1 MRRYWYPTTL
11 TVLTLGTI
19 AAYLVN
25 LSSNGWANSF
35 YAAAV
40 QAGSE
45 NWEAFLF
52 GSLDSANAITVDK
65 PPAALWLMA
74 LSARVFG
81 FSSFSM
87 LLPQVLLAGV
97 SVLLI
102 VHSVRLSL
110 RSHVGSR
117 LEKAAALVAGVI
129 FAVSPVVAL
138 MFRFNNPDA
147 LLVTLMI
154 GAVVATQHALRAV
167 HRRRGGNSAETGAPG
182 SARTVALWLVLAGV
196 CLGLGFLTKQ
206 FQVLLIVPGLA
217 VAWVLFAR
225 TSWLR
230 RLLWLLV
237 PIAAM
242 VLSAG
247 WWIALV
253 ELIPADSRPY
263 VGGSQTNSF
272 LELTF
277 GYNGFGRL
285 TGNETGSVGGGGG
298 GQGGGWGETGI
309 SRLFTGSFGQQV
321 SWFLPTA
328 LFLLAVTI
336 VLLILAEAARRRR
349 VPTDTDRS
357 VTVGSTPSRTRKP
370 SAVTD
375 DDRAVRASGAT
386 GTGSL
391 GAGLLMWGAWLI
403 VTWLVLSNMNGIVHE
418 YYTVALIPAIA
429 AAIGLA
435 VAVLLARDGFLPRL
449 LLAVAWALTGA
460 WQFIIS
466 SEMTGIP
473 SILRWCVLIVSILGA
488 LVLIVT
494 AHRRIGTALASLLV
508 ALAVLGS
515 AAIPAQL
522 AVRTIAG
529 TTQGSIVTI
538 AGTSSG
544 MGGGPGG
551 GGMPGGGAGPG
562 GGTDG
567 TPGGAGNSEA
577 GRGGTGGMPGGAGG
591 GGGMGGLLGASDPSD
606 ELTQLLEQDASDYT
620 WVAATTGANQ
630 AAGYQLSLEEPV
642 MAIGGFNGTDPS
654 PTLAEF
660 KQLVSEGKIHYYIG
674 SGSGGGQ
681 GPGGGDSDSASSQIA
696 AWVESNY
703 EATTVDSV
711 SLYDLSAG

>member
-1 MRRYWYPTTL
+1 MSETPTRYARSRGLRRHWYPITL

-19 AAYLVN
+19 AAFLFN
-25 LSSNGWANSF
+25 LTANGWANSF

-65 PPAALWLMA
+65 PPASLWLMA

-102 VHSVRLSL
+102 VHSLRLSL
-110 RSHVGSR
+110 RSHVGPG
-117 LEKAAALVAGVI
+117 LEKTAALGAGAI
-129 FAVSPVVAL
+129 FAVSPVVAM

-154 GAVVATQHALRAV
+154 GAVVATQHALRTLTEA
-167 HRRRGGNSAETGAPG
+167 RRRR
-182 SARTVALWLVLAGV
+182 SARRIVGWLVLAGV

-225 TSWLR
+225 TSWPR

-237 PIAAM
+237 PLGSMI
-242 VLSAG
+242 VSAG

-253 ELIPADSRPY
+253 ELTPAGSRPY
-263 VGGSQTNSF
+263 VGGSQSNSF

-309 SRLFTGSFGQQV
+309 TRLFTGSFGQQA

-328 LFLLAVTI
+328 LFLLVVTI
-336 VLLILAEAARRRR
+336 VLLTLVEVARRRR
-349 VPTDTDRS
+349 VAT
-357 VTVGSTPSRTRKP
+357 
-370 SAVTD
+370 VTD
-375 DDRAVRASGAT
+375 GDQETGRAVSASGAT

-429 AAIGLA
+429 AVIGLA

-494 AHRRIGTALASLLV
+494 AHRRFGTALASVLV

-538 AGTSSG
+538 AGTSAG
-544 MGGGPGG
+544 LGGGPGG

-606 ELTQLLEQDASDYT
+606 ELTQLLEQDAADYT

-630 AAGYQLSLEEPV
+630 AAGYQLALEEPV

-660 KQLVSEGKIHYYIG
+660 KQLVADGTIHYYIA
-674 SGSGGGQ
+674 SGSGGQ
-681 GPGGGDSDSASSQIA
+681 GPGGGSDSASSQIA
-696 AWVESNY
+696 DWVEANY